1 MTTTE
6 LLEIPTTLPETLS
19 DQPSSVHQA
28 ESLERSTSQPAR
40 GLRLRAEGL
49 LIAVT
54 MIWGSTF
61 LVTQQ
66 TIKLISPFQYLGL
79 CFGVAALALALI
91 FPGHLR
97 RITRVE
103 VSSGVMIGL
112 FLFAG
117 YALQAHGLQFT
128 TSSKAGFITGLNVPL
143 VPLLSLLLLRQKP
156 TRASVIGIVLSLAG
170 LTLLSVNDQF
180 TLQFGLG
187 EVLVLGCAFAFAM
200 QIVCIS
206 TFVKKGDAINLTILQ
221 LVVTS
226 LLCFV
231 SIPTFH
237 ESLTWPP
244 LSAWLVILFMG
255 VIDLALSCLAMNWAQ
270 QYLSSTRAT
279 LFYALEPAWAGLFG
293 SLAGQGLSGYAW
305 IGCGCIL
312 LGMIVG
318 GLRLR
323 ALLRK
328 HSPRLD

>member
-6 LLEIPTTLPETLS
+6 LLEVPITLPETMS
-19 DQPSSVHQA
+19 YQPSSSQQA
-28 ESLERSTSQPAR
+28 EPLSQATSQLLR
-40 GLRLRAEGL
+40 GLRRRAAGL
-49 LIAVT
+49 LIGVT

-66 TIKLISPFQYLGL
+66 TIKLISPFQYLGI
-79 CFGVAALALALI
+79 CFSVATLSLAII

-97 RITRVE
+97 RITRAE
-103 VSSGVMIGL
+103 VVSGTMIGL

-117 YALQAHGLQFT
+117 YALQTHGLQYT

-143 VPLLSLLLLRQKP
+143 VPLLSLILLRQKP
-156 TRASVIGIVLSLAG
+156 TLAAVIGIALSLVG
-170 LTLLSVNDQF
+170 LTLLSINNQF
-180 TLQFGLG
+180 TLHVGLG
-187 EVLVLGCAFAFAM
+187 EVLMLGCACAFAM

-206 TFVKKGDAINLTILQ
+206 TYVKKGDAINLTILQ
-221 LVVTS
+221 LAVTS

-231 SIPTFH
+231 SVPTFH
-237 ESLTWPP
+237 ESFTWPP
-244 LSAWLVILFMG
+244 ISAWLVILFMG
-255 VIDLALSCLAMNWAQ
+255 VIDLSLSCLAMNWAQ

-279 LFYALEPAWAGLFG
+279 LLYALEPAWAGLFG

-305 IGCGCIL
+305 IGCGCIF

-323 ALLRK
+323 TASKTLT
-328 HSPRLD
+328 ST